1 MYQENLINQYQTL
14 EEIIFQ
20 PSIFIQEKFNIV
32 LTDAEIYIIFFISVI
47 FFTGLLFEIFKPKS
61 TINDDLLPQG
71 TDNKGEI
78 SSNSNLQKIDLAYA
92 YVSMGKK
99 ALAEK
104 ILNNLKKENLSKKEL
119 REINKLKKKF

>member
-32 LTDAEIYIIFFISVI
+32 LTDAEIYIIFFISII
-47 FFTGLLFEIFKPKS
+47 FFTGLIFEIVKPKS

>member
-1 MYQENLINQYQTL
+1 MYQENLINQYQIL

-47 FFTGLLFEIFKPKS
+47 FFTGLLFEIVKPKS

>member
-20 PSIFIQEKFNIV
+20 PSIFIQEKFNII
-32 LTDAEIYIIFFISVI
+32 LTDAEIYIIFFISLI
-47 FFTGLLFEIFKPKS
+47 FFTGLLFEIFKPKG

>member
-32 LTDAEIYIIFFISVI
+32 LTDAEIYIIFFILVI
-47 FFTGLLFEIFKPKS
+47 FFTGLYFEIVKPKS

-104 ILNNLKKENLSKKEL
+104 ILNKLKKENLSKKEL

>member
-32 LTDAEIYIIFFISVI
+32 LTDTEIYIFFFISVI
-47 FFTGLLFEIFKPKS
+47 FFIGLLFEINKPKS
-61 TINDDLLPQG
+61 TINDDFLPQG
-71 TDNKGEI
+71 TDNTGEI

-92 YVSMGKK
+92 YKSMGKK

-104 ILNNLKKENLSKKEL
+104 ILNNLKRENLSKKEL

>member
-32 LTDAEIYIIFFISVI
+32 LTDAEIYIIFFISLI
-47 FFTGLLFEIFKPKS
+47 FFTGLLFEIVKPKS
-61 TINDDLLPQG
+61 TLNDDLLPQG

-104 ILNNLKKENLSKKEL
+104 ILNKLKKENLSKKEL

>member
-32 LTDAEIYIIFFISVI
+32 LTDAEIFIIFFISVI
-47 FFTGLLFEIFKPKS
+47 FFTGLLFEIVKPKS

-104 ILNNLKKENLSKKEL
+104 ILNNLKRENLSKKEL

>member
-20 PSIFIQEKFNIV
+20 PSIFIQEKFNII

-47 FFTGLLFEIFKPKS
+47 FFTGLLFEIVKPKS

-71 TDNKGEI
+71 TNNKGEI

>member
-1 MYQENLINQYQTL
+1 MYRENLINQSQII

-20 PSIFIQEKFNIV
+20 PSIFMQEKFNIV

-47 FFTGLLFEIFKPKS
+47 FFTGLLFEIVKPKS

-104 ILNNLKKENLSKKEL
+104 ILNNLKRENLSKKEL

>member
-1 MYQENLINQYQTL
+1 MINQYQTL

-47 FFTGLLFEIFKPKS
+47 FFTGLLFEIVKPKS

>member
-1 MYQENLINQYQTL
+1 MYQENLISQYQTL

-47 FFTGLLFEIFKPKS
+47 FFTGLLFEIVKPKS

>member
-47 FFTGLLFEIFKPKS
+47 FFTGVLFEIVKPKS

>member
-1 MYQENLINQYQTL
+1 MYQENLINQSQTL

-47 FFTGLLFEIFKPKS
+47 FFTGLLFEIVKPKS

-104 ILNNLKKENLSKKEL
+104 ILNKLKKENLSKKEL

>member
-14 EEIIFQ
+14 EEIIFK

-47 FFTGLLFEIFKPKS
+47 FFTGLLFEIVKPKS

-104 ILNNLKKENLSKKEL
+104 ILNKLKKENLSKKEL

>member
-1 MYQENLINQYQTL
+1 MYQENLINQSQTL

-20 PSIFIQEKFNIV
+20 PSIFIQEKLNIV
-32 LTDAEIYIIFFISVI
+32 LTDTEIYIFFFISVI
-47 FFTGLLFEIFKPKS
+47 FFIGLLFEINKPKS
-61 TINDDLLPQG
+61 TINDDFLPQG
-71 TDNKGEI
+71 TDNTGEI

-92 YVSMGKK
+92 YKSMGKK

-104 ILNNLKKENLSKKEL
+104 ILNNLKRENPSKKEL

>member
-1 MYQENLINQYQTL
+1 M
-14 EEIIFQ
+14 
-20 PSIFIQEKFNIV
+20 
-32 LTDAEIYIIFFISVI
+32 
-47 FFTGLLFEIFKPKS
+47 
-61 TINDDLLPQG
+61 PQG

>member
-32 LTDAEIYIIFFISVI
+32 LTDAEIYIIFFISLI
-47 FFTGLLFEIFKPKS
+47 FFTGLLFEIVKPKS

-104 ILNNLKKENLSKKEL
+104 ILNKLKKENLSKKEL

>member
-1 MYQENLINQYQTL
+1 MYQENLINQSQTL
-14 EEIIFQ
+14 EEIIFK

-47 FFTGLLFEIFKPKS
+47 FFTGLLFEIVKPKS

-104 ILNNLKKENLSKKEL
+104 ILNKLKKENLSKKEL

>member
-47 FFTGLLFEIFKPKS
+47 FFTGLLFEIVKPKS

>member
-1 MYQENLINQYQTL
+1 MYQENLINQSQTL
-14 EEIIFQ
+14 EEIIFK

-47 FFTGLLFEIFKPKS
+47 FFTGLLFEIVKPKI

-104 ILNNLKKENLSKKEL
+104 ILNKLKKENLSKKEL

>member
-47 FFTGLLFEIFKPKS
+47 FFTGLLFEIVKPKS

-104 ILNNLKKENLSKKEL
+104 ILNNLKRENLSKKEL

>member
-14 EEIIFQ
+14 KEIIFQ

-47 FFTGLLFEIFKPKS
+47 FFTGLLFEIVKPKS

>member
-47 FFTGLLFEIFKPKS
+47 FFTGLLFEIVKPKS

-104 ILNNLKKENLSKKEL
+104 ILNKLKKENLSKKEL
-119 REINKLKKKF
+119 REVNKLKKKF

>member
-47 FFTGLLFEIFKPKS
+47 FFTGLLFEIVKPKS

-104 ILNNLKKENLSKKEL
+104 ILNNLKKGNLSKKEI

>member
-47 FFTGLLFEIFKPKS
+47 FFTGLLFEIVKPKS
-61 TINDDLLPQG
+61 TLNDDLLPQG

-104 ILNNLKKENLSKKEL
+104 ILNKLKKENLSKKEL

>member
-1 MYQENLINQYQTL
+1 MYQENLINQYLTF

-47 FFTGLLFEIFKPKS
+47 FFTGLLFEIVKPKS

-104 ILNNLKKENLSKKEL
+104 ILNNLKKGNLSKKEL

>member
-32 LTDAEIYIIFFISVI
+32 LTDAEIYIIFFISLI
-47 FFTGLLFEIFKPKS
+47 FFTGLLFEIVKPKS

-104 ILNNLKKENLSKKEL
+104 ILNNLKRENLSKKEL

>member
-32 LTDAEIYIIFFISVI
+32 LTDAEIYIIFFISLI
-47 FFTGLLFEIFKPKS
+47 FFTGLLFEIVKPKS

-71 TDNKGEI
+71 TDNTGEI

>member
-1 MYQENLINQYQTL
+1 MYRENLINQSQII

-20 PSIFIQEKFNIV
+20 PSIFMQEKFNIV

-47 FFTGLLFEIFKPKS
+47 FFTGLLFEIVKPKS

>member
-20 PSIFIQEKFNIV
+20 PSIFIQEKFNII

-47 FFTGLLFEIFKPKS
+47 FFTGLLFEIVKPKS

>member
-32 LTDAEIYIIFFISVI
+32 LTDAEIYIIFFVSVI
-47 FFTGLLFEIFKPKS
+47 FFAGLLFEIVKPKS
-61 TINDDLLPQG
+61 SINDDLLPQG

-104 ILNNLKKENLSKKEL
+104 ILNKLKKENLSKKEL

>member
-14 EEIIFQ
+14 KEIVFQ

-47 FFTGLLFEIFKPKS
+47 FFTGLLFEIVKPKS